1 MAVLLVQALGPVAL
15 VSLLLNDGLSKAI
28 PGSDVN
34 ENPNLPE
41 DPELQAQY
49 NRAAV
54 QVYSAAPMNV
64 SAFATSSGPLLLQD
78 FIEGSG
84 LRDWCLPEAILIVQV
99 SILVAILYLVL
110 GTLRLGFLCNMLS
123 KPIISAFLT
132 AGAIIIST
140 SQVIRTHSSSLPST
154 CSATCSLQC
163 CEKHSN
169 TAHA

>member
-64 SAFATSSGPLLLQD
+64 SAFATSSGPLL
-78 FIEGSG
+78 
-84 LRDWCLPEAILIVQV
+84 
-99 SILVAILYLVL
+99 